1 MKLESIHIKK
11 LKRFESLCVE
21 NIPETAKLVV
31 LLGPNGC
38 GKSSLFD
45 LLNTKLRVMNFFGL
59 QQRDH
64 FYFQRH
70 LVGSTDKLGQDIEN
84 GVEVNFHSLQPTSQ
98 QDLKKS
104 IYLRTAHRNDAFF
117 QETNMASPPSALEE
131 HDKRRT
137 IDDDK
142 TG

>member
-11 LKRFESLCVE
+11 LKRFERLRVE

-45 LLNTKLRVMNFFGL
+45 LLYTKLRVMRFFGI

-70 LVGSTDKLGQDIEN
+70 LAGSTDGLAQDIQN
-84 GVEVNFHSLQPTSQ
+84 GVEVKFHSSQPASQ

-104 IYLRTAHRNDAFF
+104 IYLRTAYRNEASF
-117 QETNMASPPSALEE
+117 QQTNMASPP
-131 HDKRRT
+131 
-137 IDDDK
+137 
-142 TG
+142 